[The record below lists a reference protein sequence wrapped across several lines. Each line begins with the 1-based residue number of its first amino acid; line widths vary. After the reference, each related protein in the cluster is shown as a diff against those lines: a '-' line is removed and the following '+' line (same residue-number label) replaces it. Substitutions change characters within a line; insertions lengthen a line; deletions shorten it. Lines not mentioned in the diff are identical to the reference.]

1 MAVRYPKRVSRP
13 LESSRG
19 PGYEIADQ
27 ADYNLLIRVL
37 GHDCGVS
44 GDAGVR
50 AARLHAPLP
59 VVL

>member
-27 ADYNLLIRVL
+27 ADYNLNGLL
-37 GHDCGVS
+37 ND
-44 GDAGVR
+44 
-50 AARLHAPLP
+50 RLRHAILQMTTEASAKP
-59 VVL
+59 